1 MRMVGFS
8 RERCL
13 IALRGYWD
21 EIETLRDDLD
31 LLAEADRAAVRSCQ
45 VQFWQLLR
53 DLDADIGARR
63 AAEAIVRMSEV
74 EASVFLPTLREVRER
89 LADLSETPD
98 RAWSE
103 ALSSA
108 QDLLQTVSRSLA
120 RVAPQHTPSASP
132 SASAA
137 LSA

>member
-1 MRMVGFS
+1 MRTVGHS

-21 EIETLRDDLD
+21 EIETLRDDLE
-31 LLAEADRAAVRSCQ
+31 LLAEADRSAVRSCQ
-45 VQFWQLLR
+45 VQFAQLVR
-53 DLDADIGARR
+53 DLDADIDARR
-63 AAEAIVRMSEV
+63 ASAAIVRMSEI
-74 EASVFLPTLREVRER
+74 EANVFLPTLRQVREL

-98 RAWSE
+98 RSWSE

-120 RVAPQHTPSASP
+120 RVAPSQATAHSS
-132 SASAA
+132 A